1 MANVVVGVTGGIAAY
16 KSAALVRLFSEA
28 GHSVQVV
35 ATVNATRFIGTTT
48 LEALSHNKVQIVDP
62 DLFTDVESVKH
73 VALAKSA
80 DLIVVAP
87 ATASFLAKVTAGI
100 ADDLLTTTVLTA
112 SCPVILAPAMH
123 TEMWEN
129 PATQQNISTLRDRGV
144 HIVDPGVGRLTGE
157 DTGVGRLAEPES
169 ILATASALLGEK
181 ILDGVRVLVTTG
193 GTRERIDPAR
203 FVGNFSSGKQGLAF
217 ARAALEMGA
226 SVKVIAANV
235 DKSLLQGMDHLNVVS
250 ASDLLKSV
258 NDAMGSFDLLVM
270 AAAVADFSPS
280 KVSDVKIKRV
290 VAGEKIDISLTANP
304 DIVAGLAERRRST
317 GSGAVIVAFAA
328 ESGDDLEGLAKKKL
342 QSKKCDFVVANSISS
357 GEVFGSDQNS
367 VLLVSDGESARFSG
381 SKLEVARAVL
391 DIVSSKVI
399 RSPRG
404 VSK

>member
-16 KSAALVRLFSEA
+16 KSAALVRLLSEA

-35 ATVNATRFIGTTT
+35 ATINATRFIGTTT

-73 VALAKSA
+73 VSLAKSA
-80 DLIVVAP
+80 DLVVIAP

-112 SCPVILAPAMH
+112 TCPVVIAPAMH

-129 PATQQNISTLRDRGV
+129 VATQQNVSTLRKRGV

-157 DTGVGRLAEPES
+157 DTGVGRLAEPEV
-169 ILATASALLGEK
+169 ILSAANALLGER
-181 ILDGVRVLVTTG
+181 ILEGVRVLITTG

-203 FVGNFSSGKQGLAF
+203 YVGNFSSGKQGIAF
-217 ARAALEMGA
+217 ARAAIEMGA

-235 DKSLLQGMDHLNVVS
+235 DQSLLQGIEHSNVVS
-250 ASDLLKSV
+250 ASDL
-258 NDAMGSFDLLVM
+258 NDSIEDAIGSFDLLVM
-270 AAAVADFSPS
+270 AAAVADYSPTI
-280 KVSDVKIKRV
+280 VSDVKIKKAV
-290 VAGEKIDISLTANP
+290 EGETIQISLTVNP
-304 DIVAGLAERRRST
+304 DIVAAVSEQTRST
-317 GSGAVIVAFAA
+317 GSAVVIVAFAA
-328 ESGDDLEGLAKKKL
+328 ESGDDLESLAKTKL
-342 QSKKCDFVVANSISS
+342 LSKKCDFVVANSISS

-367 VLLVSDGESARFSG
+367 VILVSERDSAKFSG
-381 SKLEVARAVL
+381 SKLEIARAVL
-391 DIVSSKVI
+391 EIVSSKVV

-404 VSK
+404 DSK